1 MKTCLTNPSSA
12 VQRKLRLGAA
22 PMRVVIASATMATHS
37 YSNRGFEPS
46 ELGSFKR
53 SSAHAPLRRTLV
65 LTAPLWAL
73 AGCAGLMGPPV
84 LKVTPQELQQKLAK
98 RFPMRQKVLD
108 LMEVELAVPEVTLL
122 PSQGRVAMRLPV
134 RAGDPQRGSVSN
146 RLEAWLGFNARPV
159 WRANVKGVTLEDVQ
173 VTEFSLANSGRSL
186 PFWLQGLGGSLAAQA
201 LEGGVVWQAT
211 DDQLA
216 KLKRLGW
223 QPAEVKVLADGLE
236 LALVAAA

>member
-1 MKTCLTNPSSA
+1 MSIPSLLLLSA
-12 VQRKLRLGAA
+12 ESLRQVQGTSRHR
-22 PMRVVIASATMATHS
+22 R
-37 YSNRGFEPS
+37 
-46 ELGSFKR
+46 
-53 SSAHAPLRRTLV
+53 LRRSMMLA
-65 LTAPLWAL
+65 APLWSL
-73 AGCAGLMGPPV
+73 AGCASLMGPPV
-84 LKVTPQELQQKLAK
+84 LKVTPQELQQRLAK
-98 RFPMRQKVLD
+98 RFPMKQKVLD
-108 LMEVELAVPEVTLL
+108 LMEVELALPDVALL

-134 RAGDPQRGSVSN
+134 RAGDPQRGGFGSG
-146 RLEAWLGFNARPV
+146 LEAWLGFNARPV

-211 DDQLA
+211 DEQLA